1 MSDAIS
7 ESGSVAKQAGID
19 LSSYASMIGV
29 LVEKTGLEGSQLG
42 NALKT
47 IITRTT
53 KASKA
58 AGTMDEDLSK
68 AEASLRAVGIQV
80 RSSDGE
86 FRNFD
91 DTMGDLAKK
100 WSSLNDVQ
108 KSNISFN
115 LSGTRQV
122 NVMNSLMN
130 GWQEYSNLV
139 KKADDSAGVS
149 LENQNKYLDS
159 EQGKVEEL
167 GAIWDS
173 IWTKSLDSSFLKGL
187 TDIGIAV
194 SNLIERF
201 GGLKTAILG
210 IAAIGVFKNLA

>member
-1 MSDAIS
+1 VSDAIS